1 MEEGGDKKESEMTFR
16 KIYINPF
23 ISLPRAMLYIAARDL
38 ARKYRSLS
46 CLPMSFY
53 GKISLQVRDP
63 PPPKPATT
71 EEGEGGDPTP
81 APVPSVD
88 ELAEAFKSLSG
99 IKQDLSSLVKVRI
112 FQFLS

>member
-1 MEEGGDKKESEMTFR
+1 MEDVVEEGGDKKESEMTFR

-63 PPPKPATT
+63 PPSKPATT
-71 EEGEGGDPTP
+71 EEGGEPVVPT
-81 APVPSVD
+81 VD
-88 ELAEAFKSLSG
+88 ELARYLSLSH
-99 IKQDLSSLVKVRI
+99 VT
-112 FQFLS
+112 